1 MLNLKYQ
8 HISFLSNT
16 CNPLHLGAR
25 RRNRTLYWRIVWDA
39 TKALRWP
46 LWRAC
51 GAMLRSITPNAMKP
65 SRVGWIA
72 SMCSR
77 PRENGEY
84 SKTHIIYMTHKESS
98 SEYMSTCK
106 FHMSI
111 PNESWLWPVGGE
123 PARADIWTWQDIR
136 CSNSGEKRLIKET
149 IGPQP
154 GLAMRIYLPMRITCP
169 PMRINHISRQVDSPC
184 SSMKMFTFLKQY
196 LGRALRIP
204 GIGPNPGGGRV
215 NLSSTGLAGGLG
227 AGEPDIVVLTTNL
240 KFTQKKH

>member
-1 MLNLKYQ
+1 M
-8 HISFLSNT
+8 S
-16 CNPLHLGAR
+16 
-25 RRNRTLYWRIVWDA
+25 
-39 TKALRWP
+39 
-46 LWRAC
+46 
-51 GAMLRSITPNAMKP
+51 
-65 SRVGWIA
+65 
-72 SMCSR
+72 
-77 PRENGEY
+77 
-84 SKTHIIYMTHKESS
+84 HKESS